1 MIVFIA
7 LLGSRALVAA
17 AACNVEFAA
26 DKRFYARFMAFLLET
41 Q

>member
-1 MIVFIA
+1 MIVFIT
-7 LLGSRALVAA
+7 LLCPRALVAT